1 MPNNELS
8 QRDLLIKIG
17 TQLDSFK
24 EYTKDKFESLEDRM
38 GAYSLLKTQ
47 VARMDERV
55 KENTK
60 FRVLI
65 YSSLIGNVVTGIMA
79 FVALKNQL

>member
-1 MPNNELS
+1 MTNILEA
-8 QRDLLIKIG
+8 LINIVDNKDYEI
-17 TQLDSFK
+17 K

-65 YSSLIGNVVTGIMA
+65 YSSLIGNIVTGIMA
-79 FVALKNQL
+79 FVALRNQL